1 MTMNVKRKLKEL
13 EGQLFFT
20 VTGIPYTFR
29 FIEENIVRTDR
40 ANRNIPVSDFE
51 KAIALAPAKPSQ
63 MPDSINGRSYIFG
76 IITDSRFIGASVQ
89 TV

>member
-51 KAIALAPAKPSQ
+51 KYPCVDLNYMEKKDDKKEIKRESAIDKF
-63 MPDSINGRSYIFG
+63 NR
-76 IITDSRFIGASVQ
+76 RFRL
-89 TV
+89 